1 MRSISSGDWRIGGRN
16 KYECYSA
23 FPADKAYSKP
33 KKYVQHYCILYLQV
47 FIKHSIAMENT
58 GRQLSYRLLLNSL
71 VPPSLSTS
79 TEIVLGPWAE
89 DNLSTFLISITMGKS
104 KWKRS
109 RSTNN
114 CTLWGILRS
123 VARALELV
131 GGSRPWD
138 HTSQVSA
145 DYEIEIKSDTKLAGR
160 TIFFSQNHTTRTSI
174 QTVFFKSLVVL
185 DNKVTKKIEMTK

>member
-1 MRSISSGDWRIGGRN
+1 
-16 KYECYSA
+16 
-23 FPADKAYSKP
+23 
-33 KKYVQHYCILYLQV
+33 
-47 FIKHSIAMENT
+47 MENT
-58 GRQLSYRLLLNSL
+58 GRQLSYRLLFNSL

-114 CTLWGILRS
+114 CTFWGILRS
-123 VARALELV
+123 VTRALELV

-138 HTSQVSA
+138 NTSKVSA
-145 DYEIEIKSDTKLAGR
+145 DYKIKVKSETKLAGR
-160 TIFFSQNHTTRTSI
+160 TTLLTGSHNTYQHSNRISQESCRP
-174 QTVFFKSLVVL
+174 
-185 DNKVTKKIEMTK
+185 

>member
-1 MRSISSGDWRIGGRN
+1 
-16 KYECYSA
+16 
-23 FPADKAYSKP
+23 
-33 KKYVQHYCILYLQV
+33 
-47 FIKHSIAMENT
+47 MENT
-58 GRQLSYRLLLNSL
+58 ARQLSYRLLLNSL

-145 DYEIEIKSDTKLAGR
+145 DYKIEIKSDTKLAGR

-185 DNKVTKKIEMTK
+185 DNKVTKKNRNDKVSSHFAKRLLLTRPRQEDSRGISFQTLSKRAVTGGLGSEVVLGENVVT

>member
-1 MRSISSGDWRIGGRN
+1 
-16 KYECYSA
+16 
-23 FPADKAYSKP
+23 
-33 KKYVQHYCILYLQV
+33 
-47 FIKHSIAMENT
+47 MENT

-79 TEIVLGPWAE
+79 TEIFLGPGAE
-89 DNLSTFLISITMGKS
+89 DNLSTFFISITMGKS

-109 RSTNN
+109 RPTND

-138 HTSQVSA
+138 DTSQVSA
-145 DYEIEIKSDTKLAGR
+145 DYKIEVKNETISARR
-160 TIFFSQNHTTRTSI
+160 TTLLMSQNHI
-174 QTVFFKSLVVL
+174 PAFKPYFSRVLSSL
-185 DNKVTKKIEMTK
+185 TIR